1 MNPILRAAELFVRN
15 RGLWRF
21 ALLPLAWGALAYGLV
36 VLMIAGTFLGLFEWV
51 ASRTGHSAFA
61 GGVVGFATGFAVAIF
76 FGGGIYLALV
86 AVISGFGFERLSAE
100 VERLAFGT
108 SVGKSPSLSV
118 GIVDGLVRGLFA
130 VVLGVVAL
138 CGSPT
143 FVIPLLVASLLSVLD
158 ATAPAFAR
166 RGVRLG
172 LQIGRV
178 RRLRGVVSFAL
189 VSGLIV
195 LVPVL
200 NVLALPILVA
210 AGTILVA
217 DAEGGAGYSPPSG

>member
-1 MNPILRAAELFVRN
+1 M
-15 RGLWRF
+15 
-21 ALLPLAWGALAYGLV
+21 V

-51 ASRTGHSAFA
+51 ASRTGHSAYA

-76 FGGGIYLALV
+76 CGGGIYLALV
-86 AVISGFGFERLSAE
+86 AVISGFGFERLSSA

-108 SVGKSPSLSV
+108 SVGESPSFSA

-130 VVLGVVAL
+130 AALGVVAL

-143 FVIPLLVASLLSVLD
+143 FVVPLLVASLLSVLD
-158 ATAPAFAR
+158 ATAPALAR

-172 LQIGRV
+172 RQIGRV

>member
-1 MNPILRAAELFVRN
+1 MDSCAAF
-15 RGLWRF
+15 
-21 ALLPLAWGALAYGLV
+21 
-36 VLMIAGTFLGLFEWV
+36 
-51 ASRTGHSAFA
+51 
-61 GGVVGFATGFAVAIF
+61 
-76 FGGGIYLALV
+76 
-86 AVISGFGFERLSAE
+86 
-100 VERLAFGT
+100 
-108 SVGKSPSLSV
+108 
-118 GIVDGLVRGLFA
+118 FA